1 MTSDTSGRLA
11 ALGSELERA
20 IAAQLMREAPRR
32 SRGRLRVSRRVAWSA
47 AALALLIPGA
57 AIAATELLST
67 QAVAQSLPA
76 GTKALIGTDPTC
88 IVVTAG
94 VEYHC
99 TLATAPPA
107 GQGLIQGA
115 VEPTVDATKHVN
127 GGCRALDVAA
137 TSWECYIGQAAVS
150 QNIISEG
157 FLGQYA
163 PGPGVG

>member
-1 MTSDTSGRLA
+1 MTSDDSGRLA

-20 IAAQLMREAPRR
+20 IGAQLTAEAPRR
-32 SRGRLRVSRRVAWSA
+32 SRPRRRVSRRLAWSA
-47 AALALLIPGA
+47 AALALLIPGV
-57 AIAATELLST
+57 AIGATELLST

-76 GTKALIGTDPTC
+76 GTKALIGTNPSCT
-88 IVVTAG
+88 VVTAG

-99 TLATAPPA
+99 TLASAPAA

-127 GGCRALDVAA
+127 GGCRALDADA
-137 TSWECYIGQAAVS
+137 TSWECYIGQAAVT

-163 PGPGVG
+163 ASPGVG